1 MRRDV
6 GKVELN
12 ETTPDFTLPDF
23 EGREV
28 SLADFRDEKHALLV
42 FSRGFI

>member
-1 MRRDV
+1 MRINA

-12 ETTPDFTLPDF
+12 KAAPDFTLPDF

-28 SLADFRDEKHALLV
+28 SLADFRDGKHVLLV
-42 FSRGFI
+42 FSRGSI